1 MYKYLP
7 HLAIDWLKLIQ
18 PRLSNDFF
26 LKMDQALTCCEKI
39 IYPSSEDVFRAFSI
53 TRVEEVKV
61 VLLGQDPY
69 HGPGE
74 ACGLAFGVKDSIKWP
89 PSLKN
94 LAKELESDLGEFL
107 DSSQLVSWAK
117 QGVLLLNRT
126 LTVFKDEPLSHKDMG
141 WDAFLEAVLKS
152 LIDLQKPLIFI
163 SLGKESEKLFNVYKD
178 LAHHKIKFL
187 HYIHPS
193 PLSAHRGFFGSKMYS
208 NINQALI
215 ELGLKPIKFGSN
227 AQMCF
232 SISETTSCDE
242 GK

>member
-7 HLAIDWLKLIQ
+7 HLATDWLQLIQ

-26 LKMDQALTCCEKI
+26 LKMDQALTQGEKI
-39 IYPSSEDVFRAFSI
+39 IYPSSGDVFRAFAI
-53 TRVEEVKV
+53 TSVEEVKV

-69 HGPGE
+69 HGAGE
-74 ACGLAFGVKDSIKWP
+74 ACGLAFGVKDLIKWP

-107 DSSQLVSWAK
+107 DSSELVSWAK

-152 LIDLQKPLIFI
+152 LIDLKKPLIFI
-163 SLGKESEKLFNVYKD
+163 SLGKESEKLLSVYKD

-187 HYIHPS
+187 HYVHPS

-232 SISETTSCDE
+232 SISEITSSDE

>member
-74 ACGLAFGVKDSIKWP
+74 ACGLAFGVKDSMKWP

-163 SLGKESEKLFNVYKD
+163 SLGKESEKLFNAYKD

-193 PLSAHRGFFGSKMYS
+193 PLSAHRGFFGSKMFS